1 MNELKDLLKSGKAV
15 IGTTATPAMDVP
27 TLANSGFDFLLFDTQ
42 HSPFDVK
49 QLIPSVQVMK
59 GAKATPVI
67 RVGQNREDLILNA
80 LDAGA
85 RGIIAPMVN
94 TKEEAEYLVRSCRY
108 YPLGTRSNAGVSGEW
123 GEYSASTPRD
133 TMTSQDYR
141 NYLDMANEQL
151 VIIPMFETNVAMN
164 NIDEILSV
172 DGIDVLLVGPSD
184 LSIELE
190 VAIDY
195 PSDTYQKG
203 LDKIVA
209 ACNKHGVVPGM
220 YFIPP
225 GMDPNFYVE
234 KGFKFFTMPWAG
246 WATQGIQN
254 GLSGIKR

>member
-1 MNELKDLLKSGKAV
+1 
-15 IGTTATPAMDVP
+15 
-27 TLANSGFDFLLFDTQ
+27 
-42 HSPFDVK
+42 
-49 QLIPSVQVMK
+49 
-59 GAKATPVI
+59 
-67 RVGQNREDLILNA
+67 
-80 LDAGA
+80 
-85 RGIIAPMVN
+85 
-94 TKEEAEYLVRSCRY
+94 
-108 YPLGTRSNAGVSGEW
+108 
-123 GEYSASTPRD
+123 
-133 TMTSQDYR
+133 MTSQDYR

-151 VIIPMFETNVAMN
+151 VIIPMIETNVAMN